1 MAEKQP
7 ACLIDI
13 NGTLGDCSNR
23 AHFIADPNDR
33 DWDGFFRALLTDKP
47 IDMVHRF
54 TNAQAEW
61 PFFNKVLL
69 VTGAPEKY
77 RPLMVR
83 WLEENQVKY
92 DRLFMRGNGQYIKGV
107 DFKRKLYHDVL
118 QYDYELVL
126 ALDDKEEAAE
136 LFREL
141 GIPCWL
147 VAPCPY
153 PRVEK
158 AEAPRSRGSN
168 PYRRPYRQQRQ
179 PRPR

>member
-7 ACLIDI
+7 ACIIDV
-13 NGTLGDCSNR
+13 NGCLGDTTNR
-23 AHFIADPNDR
+23 NHFISDRENR
-33 DWDGFFRALLTDKP
+33 DWEGFFENMMTDTP
-47 IDMVHRF
+47 VDQVHRF
-54 TNAQAEW
+54 CNAQPYH
-61 PFFNKVLL
+61 PFFSKVLL
-69 VTGAPEKY
+69 ITGAPEKY
-77 RPLMVR
+77 RPLMEK
-83 WLEENQVKY
+83 WLEINQVHY
-92 DRLFMRGNGQYIKGV
+92 DRLFMRGNYQFIKGFE
-107 DFKRKLYHDVL
+107 FKRKLYDDVL
-118 QYDYELVL
+118 RYDYDIVL
-126 ALDDKEEAAE
+126 ALDDKDECSDMW
-136 LFREL
+136 REL